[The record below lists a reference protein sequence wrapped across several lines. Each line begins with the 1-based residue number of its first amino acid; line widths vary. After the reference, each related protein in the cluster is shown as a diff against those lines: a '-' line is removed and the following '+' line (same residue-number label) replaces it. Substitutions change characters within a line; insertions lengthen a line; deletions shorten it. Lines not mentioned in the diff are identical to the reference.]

1 MLMRLRRR
9 WLGRTFTG
17 GPFAPLFEPP
27 PVDEWVAL
35 DLETTSLTPARAD
48 IVAIGAV
55 RIRRDRLLLG
65 EALSLKI
72 RPPTSLDGSSIVI
85 HGLRH
90 QDLVDGLPLEEA
102 LGRLLAFI
110 GSSPLV
116 GYHIDYDFRILSR
129 HCHRLWGL
137 TLPHQTIEVSR
148 LYYDAVSRHLPG
160 SHLDLRLSSIC
171 QHLALPRLEA
181 HDALN
186 DALTAALLFLRLRLG
201 PAPDYPKV

>member
-1 MLMRLRRR
+1 MLDTLRRR
-9 WLGRTFTG
+9 WLGRAFKG
-17 GPFAPLFEPP
+17 SPFAPLFEPP
-27 PVDEWVAL
+27 PAEEWVAL
-35 DLETTSLTPARAD
+35 DLETTSLDPTKAE

-55 RIRRDRLLLG
+55 RIRGARLLTG
-65 EALSLKI
+65 QALSLRL
-72 RPPTSLDGSSIVI
+72 RPPTSLAGDSIVI

-90 QDLVDGLPLEEA
+90 QDLTDGLSQEQA
-102 LGRLLAFI
+102 LSRLLAFI
-110 GSSPLV
+110 GPSPLV

-137 TLPHQTIEVSR
+137 TLPHRTIEVSR
-148 LYYDAVSRHLPG
+148 LYYDAVTRHLPG

-186 DALTAALLFLRLRLG
+186 DALTAALIFVRLRFG
-201 PAPDYPKV
+201 PAPGYPKV